1 MTHFRRAHSLCGSR
15 SLRQRASSTKRRW
28 HQRIRCD
35 VSGGATRDG
44 SSQTT
49 IKANYPSDGKWHAV
63 ITVFDQGTMLLY
75 IDGVLKKSSPRLPE
89 SVVMGTRW
97 VSVKSM
103 AVPLEALSP
112 SSRTSWTNFVLPEG
126 HAPKRRFR
134 T

>member
-1 MTHFRRAHSLCGSR
+1 M
-15 SLRQRASSTKRRW
+15 
-28 HQRIRCD
+28 
-35 VSGGATRDG
+35 GGKVEFAARDG

-63 ITVFDQGTMLLY
+63 ITVFDQGTMQLY

-112 SSRTSWTNFVLPEG
+112 SSRTSWTNFVLPAG